1 MPVVTS
7 FLKTVLQSGLFT
19 REQLREILRPAP
31 EETRTDPLEMANFLI
46 KSGRL
51 SRFQARKLLEGKTLG
66 LVLGPFQVLAPI
78 GKGGMGTVYLAR
90 DTRSQDLVALKVLPP
105 KKAKK
110 EERMLARFLREMEL
124 CQRVAHPHIA
134 QTYEVG
140 VFQGVYFIAMEFIQG
155 RSLYRLVTEEGPLSV
170 SRAARLFA
178 EASAALEHA
187 HCRGVIHRDL
197 KPSNVQI
204 TTNDH
209 AKVLDLGLA
218 LIQGEVALD
227 HTVVGGQ
234 GYVVGTMDY
243 MAPEQVEDA
252 TKVDPRSDVYG
263 LGCTLYF
270 ALTGQQPFPGGS
282 KTQKIL
288 RHRKEEPTPI
298 EELNPAVPVGF
309 AALVR
314 RMMAK
319 HPEDRFESAEALRKE
334 LLPWIGSDPE
344 LPVEAPGHGFDQQ
357 AALLAAE
364 AADSELMAETI
375 PVESAPR
382 THARQERPSDV
393 KLYHLPHAPTP
404 PAGAAWTEYLLMI
417 GIGGILGLVIAT
429 LVVLLMR

>member
-1 MPVVTS
+1 MPVAAS
-7 FLKTVLQSGLFT
+7 FVKTVLRSGLFR
-19 REQLREILRPAP
+19 REQLEEILRTVP
-31 EETRTDPLEMANFLI
+31 EECRSNPTELANHLV
-46 KSGRL
+46 KTGHL

-66 LVLGPFQVLAPI
+66 LVLGPFQILAPI

-105 KKAKK
+105 KKARQ
-110 EERMLARFLREMEL
+110 EERLLARFLREMEL

-140 VFQGVYFIAMEFIQG
+140 VSHGVYFIAMEFISG
-155 RSLYRLVTEEGPLSV
+155 RSLYRLVTDDGPLTV
-170 SRAARLFA
+170 PRAARLFA
-178 EASAALEHA
+178 EVASALDHA

-197 KPSNVQI
+197 KPSNILI

-218 LIQGEVALD
+218 LIEGEAPSD

-243 MAPEQVEDA
+243 MAPEQIEDA

-270 ALTGQQPFPGGS
+270 ALVGQPPFPGGT
-282 KTQKIL
+282 KTQKIA

-298 EELNPAVPVGF
+298 TELNPAVPVEF
-309 AALVR
+309 ADLVH

-319 HPEDRFESAEALRKE
+319 RPADRFASADELRQALV
-334 LLPWIGSDPE
+334 PWIGSDPG
-344 LPVEAPGHGFDQQ
+344 LPVEAPGHAFNQQ
-357 AALLAAE
+357 MALLEAE
-364 AADSELMAETI
+364 AANAELMAEAI
-375 PVESAPR
+375 PVEPSRRPR
-382 THARQERPSDV
+382 THQGPPSAV
-393 KLYHLPHAPTP
+393 KLYHLPQASE
-404 PAGAAWTEYLLMI
+404 PAKPSWPDYVLMI
-417 GIGGILGLVIAT
+417 GIGALIGLVIAT
-429 LVVLLMR
+429 VVVLLIR